1 MKLVKEKLQ
10 QLIMNS
16 LKEDIGEGD
25 ITTTLVFEKDAEV
38 IVNVVAR
45 EDCIVAGV
53 ELSKWIFQALY
64 EKVSFTPLF
73 QDGDEIKKNKKIFSV
88 KGSLKNIL
96 AGERVVLNFLGHL
109 SGVATLTA
117 QFVEKVKGTKAKIFD
132 TRKTM
137 PGLRELE
144 KYAVKEGGGYN
155 HRMGLWDGVL
165 VKDSHLESLMLQV
178 KGSKLLAIDE
188 AIKGIRA
195 KGFKNIEVEV
205 DNLEE
210 FKEALD
216 TGADIILLDNMSIED
231 IKKAVKIRNTKANS
245 VILEV
250 SGGIT
255 LENVRDVAKTGVERI
270 SIGCL
275 THSAPSIDF
284 SMEICK

>member
-1 MKLVKEKLQ
+1 MKIVKEKMQ

-16 LKEDIGEGD
+16 LREDIGDGD
-25 ITTTLVFEKDAEV
+25 ITTTLVFEKDAEI
-38 IVNVVAR
+38 IVNVIAK
-45 EDCIVAGV
+45 EDCIVVGV

-64 EKVSFTPLF
+64 EKAAFTPIF

-117 QFVEKVKGTKAKIFD
+117 KFVEKVQGTKAKIFD

-144 KYAVKEGGGYN
+144 KFAVKQGGGYN

-165 VKDSHLESLMLQV
+165 VKDNHLEILMGQV
-178 KGSKLLAIDE
+178 KGNKLLAIDE
-188 AIKGIRA
+188 AIKGVRA
-195 KGFKNIEVEV
+195 KGFKDIEVEV
-205 DNLEE
+205 DNFEE

-216 TGADIILLDNMSIED
+216 MGADIILLDNMSVED
-231 IKKAVKIRNTKANS
+231 IKKAVKIRNVKANS

-255 LENVRDVAKTGVERI
+255 LENVRDFAKTGVERI
-270 SIGCL
+270 SIGFL